1 MTRKTINILYKKCF
15 AFTVVKQK
23 NAPADNNSLASLI
36 NFSCAPDQPNKTKR
50 VTEVL
55 WKDTL
60 SEQKA
65 YICFLQK
72 LAETY
77 ENMLCK
83 AQFFRRFTKM
93 IFQKVPTFRFLSDD
107 GLIKGFF
114 FLFVYKDFII
124 REITQRVSD
133 QLQQVHHKHIL
144 AQIQNDYQTFME
156 SDLTCWVN
164 IMLQCQIFESYQSI
178 VTPNES
184 M

>member
-1 MTRKTINILYKKCF
+1 
-15 AFTVVKQK
+15 
-23 NAPADNNSLASLI
+23 
-36 NFSCAPDQPNKTKR
+36 
-50 VTEVL
+50 
-55 WKDTL
+55 
-60 SEQKA
+60 
-65 YICFLQK
+65 
-72 LAETY
+72 
-77 ENMLCK
+77 
-83 AQFFRRFTKM
+83 M

-184 M
+184 L